1 VNVMKLKRKTLY
13 RIIETAALSL
23 AVLDLIAYLVIARPL
38 ASSVSAEQERF
49 SESRQQVRASEARIG
64 LYQKELA
71 AMPATE
77 RELEAFLKE
86 HVPPRRRGY
95 SRVSGLV
102 HKLTQDSNVQMDQL
116 GYRLEMEPKD
126 PLQRL
131 EFQVKVTGPFEALL
145 RFTHAL
151 ETSDDLVLVRGLI
164 FQPGESAGL
173 GLRILAD
180 AYVTP

>member
-1 VNVMKLKRKTLY
+1 MKLKRKTIQ
-13 RIIETAALSL
+13 RIIEIAALSV
-23 AVLDLIAYLVIARPL
+23 AALDLAAYLVVARPL
-38 ASSVSAEQERF
+38 ASAVSSEQDRF
-49 SESRQQVRASEARIG
+49 SESRQQVKLSEARIG
-64 LYQKELA
+64 LYQKEL
-71 AMPATE
+71 TE
-77 RELEAFLKE
+77 IPETEKEMKTFLEA
-86 HVPPRRRGY
+86 HVPARRRGY

-116 GYRLEMEPKD
+116 AYRLEMEPKD

-151 ETSDDLVLVRGLI
+151 ETSSDLILVRGLI
-164 FQPGESAGL
+164 FQPGETQGL

>member
-1 VNVMKLKRKTLY
+1 MKLKRKTLY
-13 RIIETAALSL
+13 RIIEIAALSV
-23 AVLDLIAYLVIARPL
+23 AALDLIAYLVIARPL
-38 ASSVSAEQERF
+38 AGSVSSEQDQF
-49 SESRQQVRASEARIG
+49 SEARQQVKLSEARIN
-64 LYQKELA
+64 LYQKDLAEIPETEKELK
-71 AMPATE
+71 
-77 RELEAFLKE
+77 AFLDE

-95 SRVSGLV
+95 SRVSGIV

-116 GYRLEMEPKD
+116 AYRLEMEPKD

-151 ETSDDLVLVRGLI
+151 ETSGDLILVRGMI
-164 FQPGESAGL
+164 FQPGETQGL

-180 AYVTP
+180 AYVAP

>member
-1 VNVMKLKRKTLY
+1 MKLKRKTIY

-23 AVLDLIAYLVIARPL
+23 AALDLIAYLVIARPL

-49 SESRQQVRASEARIG
+49 SQSRQQVKASEARIG
-64 LYQKELA
+64 LYQKELSE
-71 AMPATE
+71 MPATG
-77 RELEAFLKE
+77 RELHAFLEE

-151 ETSDDLVLVRGLI
+151 ETSSDLVLVRGLI
-164 FQPGESAGL
+164 FQTGETQGL

>member
-1 VNVMKLKRKTLY
+1 MKIKRKALY
-13 RIIETAALSL
+13 RIIEISALSL
-23 AVLDLIAYLVIARPL
+23 VVLDLIVYLAIARPL
-38 ASSVSAEQERF
+38 NSSVLTEQDRF
-49 SESRQQVRASEARIG
+49 SDSRQQVRLSEARIA

-71 AMPATE
+71 EMPVTQKE
-77 RELEAFLKE
+77 MKAFLE
-86 HVPPRRRGY
+86 ENVPARRRGY

-116 GYRLEMEPKD
+116 AYRLEMEPKD

-151 ETSDDLVLVRGLI
+151 ETSSDLIQVRGLI
-164 FQPGESAGL
+164 FQPGETQGL
-173 GLRILAD
+173 SLRILAD
-180 AYVTP
+180 AFVTP

>member
-1 VNVMKLKRKTLY
+1 MKLKRKTLL
-13 RIIETAALSL
+13 RIVETAAISL
-23 AVLDLIAYLVIARPL
+23 VVLDLIAYLVIARPL
-38 ASSVSAEQERF
+38 SSAVSAEQERF
-49 SESRQQVRASEARIG
+49 SEERQQVRLSEARIG
-64 LYQKELA
+64 LYQKEIA
-71 AMPATE
+71 ALPETE
-77 RELEAFLKE
+77 NEMKSFLEE

-95 SRVSGLV
+95 SRVSGLA
-102 HKLTQDSNVQMDQL
+102 HKLAQDSNVQIDQL
-116 GYRLEMEPKD
+116 AYRLEMEPKD

-151 ETSDDLVLVRGLI
+151 ETSNDLILTRGLI
-164 FQPGESAGL
+164 FQPGETQGL